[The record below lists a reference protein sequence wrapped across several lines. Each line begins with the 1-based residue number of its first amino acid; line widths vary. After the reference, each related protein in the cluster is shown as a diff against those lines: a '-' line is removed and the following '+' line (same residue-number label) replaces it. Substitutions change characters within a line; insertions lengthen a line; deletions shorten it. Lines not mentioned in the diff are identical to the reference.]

1 MNAHLFDHI
10 RTRYNLST
18 TVLDEN
24 FVNQLA
30 YKSGYNE
37 EKLQQMVYRAKMIN
51 EFPEISDEELS
62 EFHKQTEAFYKFQ

>member
-10 RTRYNLST
+10 RTRYNMAT

-30 YKSGYNE
+30 YKSGYDKD
-37 EKLQQMVYRAKMIN
+37 KLKQMIYRAKMIN
-51 EFPEISDEELS
+51 DFPEISDDDLS